1 MTLTQYRP
9 YFFNSAF
16 LTFGLIIL
24 LEPPRRVCKE
34 MAGCLLTFSGVAP
47 KLYWANYWWRIILGP
62 SVINIL
68 NLPFIEHELTET
80 VAKLGELGVLLL
92 MFLAGLELHLGEM
105 RKNLRVA
112 AFAGLMGVIWP
123 VLLGWGAGLLF
134 GLDQSASIFLG
145 LTLGATSVS
154 ISAQTLIELK
164 ALRSRVGLSLL
175 GAAVFDDIL
184 IILLLSVFLALQ
196 GGGGSTYDVLII
208 VVRMVLF
215 LALSVMFG
223 LWALPWAIRRF
234 SKLPISQGLLT
245 ISLVIMLAY
254 GIAAEYFGGMAAIT
268 GAFLAGLMLARTHEK
283 ERIETGM
290 HALAYGLFVPIFF
303 VNIGLSIDLREFQLQ
318 ALLFTI
324 VIIVVAIAGKWIGSG
339 WGARLGGLSRHES
352 IQLGAGM
359 ISRGE
364 VGLIV
369 ASVGVK
375 DNLVNAEEFSAIVV
389 MVLITTLVTPPILR
403 ALFAKKEDQEKKKP
417 IEAEQAPVTV
427 ETKESEES

>member
-1 MTLTQYRP
+1 MTLFLQL
-9 YFFNSAF
+9 AF
-16 LTFGLIIL
+16 LLSIIL
-24 LEPPRRVCKE
+24 LSAK
-34 MAGCLLTFSGVAP
+34 MAGYLSIRLGQPSVLGELLVG
-47 KLYWANYWWRIILGP
+47 IILGP
-62 SVINIL
+62 SVINVL

-112 AFAGLMGVIWP
+112 AFAGLMGVVWP

-196 GGGGSTYDVLII
+196 GGGGSTYDVLIVI
-208 VVRMVLF
+208 VRMVLF

-318 ALLFTI
+318 ALFFTI
-324 VIIVVAIAGKWIGSG
+324 VIILVAIAGKWIGSG

-369 ASVGVK
+369 ASVGMK
-375 DNLVNAEEFSAIVV
+375 DGLVNDEEFSAIVV

-403 ALFAKKEDQEKKKP
+403 ALFTKKEDKAKKTP
-417 IEAEQAPVTV
+417 IEAEQAPASV

>member
-1 MTLTQYRP
+1 MTLFLQL
-9 YFFNSAF
+9 AF
-16 LTFGLIIL
+16 LLSIIL
-24 LEPPRRVCKE
+24 LSAK
-34 MAGCLLTFSGVAP
+34 MAGYLSIRMGQPSVLGELLVG
-47 KLYWANYWWRIILGP
+47 IILGP
-62 SVINIL
+62 SIINVL

-112 AFAGLMGVIWP
+112 AFAGLMGVVWP
-123 VLLGWGAGLLF
+123 ILLGWGAGLLF
-134 GLDQSASIFLG
+134 GLDQPASIFLG

-164 ALRSRVGLSLL
+164 ALRTRVGLSLL

-196 GGGGSTYDVLII
+196 GGSGGASDVLLII
-208 VVRMVLF
+208 VRMVLF
-215 LALSVMFG
+215 LLTSVALG
-223 LWALPWAIRRF
+223 LWILPWVIRRF
-234 SKLPISQGLLT
+234 AKLPISQGLLT
-245 ISLVIMLAY
+245 VSLVIMLTY

-303 VNIGLSIDLREFQLQ
+303 VNIGLSIDLHEFQLQ
-318 ALLFTI
+318 GLFFTV
-324 VIIVVAIAGKWIGSG
+324 VIILVAVIGKWVGSG

-369 ASVGVK
+369 ASVGMK
-375 DNLVNAEEFSAIVV
+375 DNLVTAEEFSAIVV
-389 MVLITTLVTPPILR
+389 MVLVTTLITPPILR
-403 ALFAKKEDQEKKKP
+403 ALFSPKEDTIMKKADNVEQP
-417 IEAEQAPVTV
+417 IELPTPNEDA
-427 ETKESEES
+427 KESEAS

>member
-1 MTLTQYRP
+1 MTLFLQL
-9 YFFNSAF
+9 AF
-16 LTFGLIIL
+16 LLSIIL
-24 LEPPRRVCKE
+24 LSAK
-34 MAGCLLTFSGVAP
+34 MAGYLSIRMGQPSVLGELLVG
-47 KLYWANYWWRIILGP
+47 IILGP
-62 SVINIL
+62 SIINVL
-68 NLPFIEHELTET
+68 NLPFIEHELAET

-112 AFAGLMGVIWP
+112 AFAGLMGVFWP

-134 GLDQSASIFLG
+134 GLNQPASIFLG

-164 ALRSRVGLSLL
+164 ALRTRVGLSLL

-196 GGGGSTYDVLII
+196 GGGGSASDVLLI
-208 VVRMVLF
+208 VVRMILF
-215 LALSVMFG
+215 LVTSVAFG
-223 LWALPWAIRRF
+223 LWILPWVIRRF
-234 SKLPISQGLLT
+234 AKLPISQGLLT
-245 ISLVIMLAY
+245 VSLVIMLTY

-318 ALLFTI
+318 GLFFTV
-324 VIIVVAIAGKWIGSG
+324 VIILVAVIGKWVGSG

-369 ASVGVK
+369 ASVGMK
-375 DNLVNAEEFSAIVV
+375 DNLVTAEEFSAIVV
-389 MVLITTLVTPPILR
+389 MVLVTTLITPPILR
-403 ALFAKKEDQEKKKP
+403 ALFSPKEDTIMKKADNVEQPVELSTPNEDAKEP
-417 IEAEQAPVTV
+417 EA
-427 ETKESEES
+427 S

>member
-1 MTLTQYRP
+1 MTLFLQLA
-9 YFFNSAF
+9 FFLS
-16 LTFGLIIL
+16 IIL
-24 LEPPRRVCKE
+24 LSAK
-34 MAGCLLTFSGVAP
+34 MAGYLSIRLGQPSVLGELLVG
-47 KLYWANYWWRIILGP
+47 IILGP

-303 VNIGLSIDLREFQLQ
+303 VNIGLSIDLHEFQIQ
-318 ALLFTI
+318 ALFFTV
-324 VIIVVAIAGKWIGSG
+324 VIILVAIAGKWIGSG

-403 ALFAKKEDQEKKKP
+403 ALFTQKEDQERKSPLRQSRPQLRLKRKNRRNP
-417 IEAEQAPVTV
+417 NVSGHFIFV
-427 ETKESEES
+427 

>member
-1 MTLTQYRP
+1 MTLFLQL
-9 YFFNSAF
+9 AF
-16 LTFGLIIL
+16 LLSIIL
-24 LEPPRRVCKE
+24 LSAK
-34 MAGCLLTFSGVAP
+34 MAGYLSIRLGQPSVLGELLVG
-47 KLYWANYWWRIILGP
+47 IILGP

-208 VVRMVLF
+208 IVRMVLF

-303 VNIGLSIDLREFQLQ
+303 VNIGLSIDLREFQVQ
-318 ALLFTI
+318 ALFFTV
-324 VIIVVAIAGKWIGSG
+324 VIILVAIAGKWIGSG

-369 ASVGVK
+369 ASVGMK
-375 DNLVNAEEFSAIVV
+375 DGLVNDEEFSAIVV

-403 ALFAKKEDQEKKKP
+403 ALFTKKEDTGKKEP

>member
-1 MTLTQYRP
+1 MTLFLQL
-9 YFFNSAF
+9 AF
-16 LTFGLIIL
+16 LLSIIL
-24 LEPPRRVCKE
+24 LSAK
-34 MAGCLLTFSGVAP
+34 MAGYLSIRLGQPSVLGELLVG
-47 KLYWANYWWRIILGP
+47 IILGP

-369 ASVGVK
+369 ASVGMK
-375 DNLVNAEEFSAIVV
+375 DGLVNDEEFSAIVV

-403 ALFAKKEDQEKKKP
+403 ALFTKKEDTGKKEP

>member
-1 MTLTQYRP
+1 MTLFLQL
-9 YFFNSAF
+9 AF
-16 LTFGLIIL
+16 LLSIIL
-24 LEPPRRVCKE
+24 LSAK
-34 MAGCLLTFSGVAP
+34 MAGYLSIRMGQPSVLGELLVG
-47 KLYWANYWWRIILGP
+47 IILGP
-62 SVINIL
+62 SLINVL

-112 AFAGLMGVIWP
+112 AFAGLMGVVWP
-123 VLLGWGAGLLF
+123 VLLGWGSGLLF
-134 GLDQSASIFLG
+134 GLDQSAAIFLG

-196 GGGGSTYDVLII
+196 GGGGSASDVLLI
-208 VVRMVLF
+208 VVRMILF
-215 LALSVMFG
+215 LVASVASG
-223 LWALPWAIRRF
+223 LWILPWVIRRF
-234 SKLPISQGLLT
+234 AKLPISQGLLT
-245 ISLVIMLAY
+245 VSLVIMLTY

-318 ALLFTI
+318 ALLFTL
-324 VIIVVAIAGKWIGSG
+324 VIILVAVIGKWVGSG

-369 ASVGVK
+369 ASVGMK
-375 DNLVNAEEFSAIVV
+375 DNLVTAEEFSAIVV
-389 MVLITTLVTPPILR
+389 MVLVTTLITPPILR
-403 ALFAKKEDQEKKKP
+403 ALFSPKEDTIMKKADNV
-417 IEAEQAPVTV
+417 EHPVESSTQN
-427 ETKESEES
+427 EDAKESEAS